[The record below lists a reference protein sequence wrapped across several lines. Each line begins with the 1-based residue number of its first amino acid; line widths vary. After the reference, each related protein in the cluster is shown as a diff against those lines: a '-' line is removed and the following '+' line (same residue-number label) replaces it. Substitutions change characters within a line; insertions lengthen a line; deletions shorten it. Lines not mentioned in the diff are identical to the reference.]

1 MLTRLII
8 TIGILLLANQ
18 SQALST
24 DKSQDLVV
32 IAESAVVDKNKGSTV
47 YSGDVSI
54 SQGSMLIAAD
64 KVEIITSSDGVV
76 IQIIAQ
82 SIQESDQQA
91 HLEQQPD
98 NKEPVYAEARKISYF
113 IQEERIHLSGNATL
127 RQSENE
133 YTGELVDYDINQGI
147 VNLDSGPDSDDRIRI
162 KYKTS
167 D

>member
-8 TIGILLLANQ
+8 TIGLLLLANQ

-24 DKSQDLVV
+24 DKNQELVV
-32 IAESAVVDKNKGSTV
+32 LAESAVVDKNTGSSV
-47 YSGDVSI
+47 HSGNVTI
-54 SQGSMLIAAD
+54 SQGTLTIAAD
-64 KVEIITSSDGVV
+64 EVEIITSNDGVV

-82 SIQESDQQA
+82 SHQESDQLA

-113 IQEERIHLSGNATL
+113 LQEERIHLSGNVTL

-133 YTGELVDYDINQGI
+133 YIGELVDYDINQGI
-147 VNLDSGPDSDDRIRI
+147 VNLDSGPDSEDRIRI
-162 KYKTS
+162 KFNTKN
-167 D
+167 